1 MKCFGAH
8 NSYIITLC
16 IYGYSYSV
24 FIPVILLCSSGYV
37 VMQWIVLSYGF
48 LQSTSF
54 IIVNYWRELGKY
66 VDKLRIIIILLII
79 GCQGI
84 LVFTLKLYFFKKFEE
99 EINNNNIYNS
109 YNQTKNSPE

>member
-1 MKCFGAH
+1 
-8 NSYIITLC
+8 
-16 IYGYSYSV
+16 
-24 FIPVILLCSSGYV
+24 
-37 VMQWIVLSYGF
+37 
-48 LQSTSF
+48 
-54 IIVNYWRELGKY
+54 LGKY

-109 YNQTKNSPE
+109 YNQTKNSQE